1 MLTSSRPRMYQGKNM
16 DKVRIVCLGGLDEF
30 YKSCTVVEINND
42 IFVIECGL
50 KFPDITKPGIDYV
63 IPRTDYLVENKDRIK
78 AYFLTFGHDSVI
90 GGLPYVIKKAPAPVY
105 CSDIT
110 KAFLEMFARHNR
122 LDISNI
128 DIKVVDT
135 NADLNIAGH
144 NIHLFSTCSNIAN
157 SFGLCLE
164 SDQGNIVY
172 IGNNV
177 FDNNKDIGF
186 GLNLRRIAEIT
197 AKQQTL
203 VMLQDSIYADRAGYT
218 NPNYRIMP
226 GFSKMVK
233 DAQGRVLL
241 ALEAFDVY
249 NIIASLKEAVRLG
262 RKIIVFDE
270 SSQDIIDVLINTKC
284 LDLGPKAF
292 LAMGEVNR
300 ARASEVLIILISFGP
315 KLFHKLSL
323 IGAHLNDDQI
333 FRLGVNDTVII
344 GSHAENS
351 AEIAETNA
359 LNELYKSGAKINA
372 ISAKTFIKMHSSEED
387 LKTAISVFN
396 PRYYIPI
403 IGTLVKLF
411 ANAKVAL
418 NMKNNLN
425 HNSVFV
431 LDNGMVVEFENY
443 MAKILPNKLLVGNIY
458 VDGKGVGDIDAK
470 SLVERQQF
478 SDDGVIILA
487 ATISK
492 SKREIVLGPDI
503 QTRGLI
509 FVKENDALIREI
521 EKIFLLNIRQEL
533 SKTNYSLSYMELAI
547 KEQVFKAIR
556 RAILKSPSIIPI
568 IVEID

>member
-1 MLTSSRPRMYQGKNM
+1 MLTSSQPKMYQGKTM
-16 DKVRIVCLGGLDEF
+16 DKIRIVCLGGLDEF

-42 IFVIECGL
+42 IFVVECGL

-78 AYFLTFGHDSVI
+78 AYLLTFGHDSVI
-90 GGLPYVIKKAPAPVY
+90 GALPYVIGKAPAPVY
-105 CSDIT
+105 CSNIT
-110 KAFLEMFARHNR
+110 KAFLEMFSRHNR
-122 LDISNI
+122 LDISKI
-128 DIKVVDT
+128 DIREVDP
-135 NADLNIAGH
+135 NQDLDIAGH
-144 NIHLFSTCSNIAN
+144 KIHLFSTCSNVAN
-157 SFGLCLE
+157 SFGVSFE
-164 SDQGNIVY
+164 TDQGNIIY
-172 IGNNV
+172 IGNNA

-186 GLNLRRIAEIT
+186 GINLGRVAAVSSRN
-197 AKQQTL
+197 QTL
-203 VMLQDSIYADRAGYT
+203 VLLQDSVYADRPGYT
-218 NPNYRIMP
+218 NPNYRILPMLT
-226 GFSKMVK
+226 KMIK
-233 DAQGRVLL
+233 DAQGRVVL
-241 ALEAFDVY
+241 ALEAPDVY

-262 RKIIVFDE
+262 RKIIIYDE
-270 SSQDIIDVLINTKC
+270 STQDIIDVLINTKC

-292 LAMGEVNR
+292 LGMGEVNR
-300 ARASEVLIILISFGP
+300 ARASEVFILMTGFGA

-323 IGAHLNDDQI
+323 LAAHLNDDQI
-333 FRLGVNDTVII
+333 FRLGSEDTVII
-344 GSHAENS
+344 GSHAESND
-351 AEIAETNA
+351 EIAETNA
-359 LNELYKSGAKINA
+359 LNELYRSGCKIHA

-387 LKTAISVFN
+387 IKTAISVFN

-403 IGTLVKLF
+403 NGSLVKLF

-443 MAKILPNKLLVGNIY
+443 MARILPNKIIVGNVY
-458 VDGKGVGDIDAK
+458 VDGKGVGDIDANA
-470 SLVERQQF
+470 LIERQQI

-492 SKREIVLGPDI
+492 EKREIVLGPDI

-521 EKIFLLNIRQEL
+521 EKIFLLNVRQEL